1 MNHDTLGHLNFR
13 ICLYVLIKNTSVH
26 QYSSFKL
33 TITMPRDR
41 DPLVVGRVTGDVVD
55 PFERCVTLRVIY
67 GNREITNGCDLRPS
81 AVVNQPAIEIGEN
94 DTTTLYTLILVD
106 PDAPSPSDPNLREY
120 LHWLVTDIPAIRGP
134 NFGKNLLLGLGLQAS
149 PMTHD
154 L

>member
-1 MNHDTLGHLNFR
+1 MNHDTLGHLNFC
-13 ICLYVLIKNTSVH
+13 IGLYVLIKNTSVY

-81 AVVNQPAIEIGEN
+81 AVVNQPAIEIGGN
-94 DTTTLYTLILVD
+94 DTTTLYTLEKRSYPMSAHNPRLEFIGLY
-106 PDAPSPSDPNLREY
+106 SCYSGNKLNKRSM
-120 LHWLVTDIPAIRGP
+120 HRGGVKTSTQETSES
-134 NFGKNLLLGLGLQAS
+134 F
-149 PMTHD
+149 TI
-154 L
+154 